1 MDTRFQQLKH
11 DNVQELTDA
20 YGLLETI
27 EERKITLTHGTD
39 VRLTYPTPYGR
50 GSGGGGGNN
59 QLDVVITSGPS
70 GHTKETIEISRKLS
84 RLKYD
89 IEAVGGILKW
99 ILEFQSTRRST
110 WTLDGDETRSVS
122 FTIPDYYVP
131 FKAHN
136 CKGIRD
142 KRLQSLILQL
152 LMIGMND
159 NGRYRGCN
167 GWGPGFANHMAVAVS
182 AFHLFHENGSY
193 RIKEYL
199 RNRGISDRRSFKR
212 FLVGK
217 NIIRYTDIIDM
228 I

>member
-39 VRLTYPTPYGR
+39 VRLTFPTPYSLGNERGR
-50 GSGGGGGNN
+50 GNN
-59 QLDVVITSGPS
+59 QLDVVITSGPD
-70 GHTKETIEISRKLS
+70 GRAEETIEISRKLS
-84 RLKYD
+84 TLQYD
-89 IEAVGGILKW
+89 IEIVGGILKW
-99 ILEFQSTRRST
+99 ILDFQSTRRST
-110 WTLDGDETRSVS
+110 WKQDGTRSVS
-122 FTIPDYYVP
+122 FTIPDYHVP
-131 FKAHN
+131 FRAHN
-136 CKGIRD
+136 CMGAGD
-142 KRLQSLILQL
+142 KQLQSLILQL

-159 NGRYRGCN
+159 NGRYRY
-167 GWGPGFANHMAVAVS
+167 GWKPGFANHMAVAVS
-182 AFHLFHENGSY
+182 AFHLFREDGSS